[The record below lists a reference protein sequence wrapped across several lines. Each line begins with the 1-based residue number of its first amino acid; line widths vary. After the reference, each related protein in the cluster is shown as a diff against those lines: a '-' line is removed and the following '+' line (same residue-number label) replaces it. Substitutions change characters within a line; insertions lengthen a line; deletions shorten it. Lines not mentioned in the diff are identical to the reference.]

1 MEANPS
7 DYVAQVGDTTYSL
20 NVCRSVV
27 SELYKLDDPDKV
39 GGFFRQA
46 DGDFS
51 LGEVNTNLTLSP
63 MTNEPMIIMTGGSS
77 CHGNQE
83 QTASTAIRFICSPS
97 DFNAGKPILVASLPP
112 QDPCQFYFEWNTHL
126 ACPTNPKRELET
138 SHYYIAF
145 GAIPSWGS
153 WRRRSNRSGAYDRVR
168 AEEHDEEEEGFAA
181 RFSLEE
187 SDGDA
192 EDITSESNVWRS
204 HQQGQAEDRD
214 KGKGK
219 GKVGVHEGLVNI

>member
-39 GGFFRQA
+39 GGFLRQA

-51 LGEVNTNLTLSP
+51 LGNVNTNLTLSP

-77 CHGNQE
+77 CPGKQE

-112 QDPCQFYFEWNTHL
+112 QDPC
-126 ACPTNPKRELET
+126 
-138 SHYYIAF
+138 
-145 GAIPSWGS
+145 G
-153 WRRRSNRSGAYDRVR
+153 YDRVR

-204 HQQGQAEDRD
+204 HQQGQAEDR
-214 KGKGK
+214 GKGK
-219 GKVGVHEGLVNI
+219 GKVGVHEGLINI